1 MMIET
6 LILPQKS
13 RRTATW
19 LLELTN
25 DDIACLSK
33 ANKTLL
39 RKETQEYIG
48 RYGNIIDSSVID
60 NDAVQKLRT
69 DRNRLVELT
78 QKLLR

>member
-1 MMIET
+1 MIET